1 MKGDN
6 LYYEVPVAPK
16 IVGGEGCF
24 EAMGEELRAI
34 GAVSAIL
41 LCDEAAEKA
50 LTAEKV
56 RIALTAAGVRTGANY
71 MVADGNAAF
80 SSVYELRDI
89 YRINNCDSI
98 VACGGEDTVNTAKA
112 LRMLLSSQAV
122 TLDEIAGVD
131 VAKSK
136 VTVPFAVIPAGVD
149 TSSSVTRSAF
159 LKKEDGE
166 GREFRS
172 SLGKADVCVVDAGTD
187 LGASF
192 RSIAVGAVEVLAGS
206 IESFVSLNAGKLTK
220 CMDLFAMR
228 AIRDSLDKALEDP
241 GDATAMWQ
249 LRQAGLLSGLAYDT
263 AGAGLVRA
271 MTNALTVVCGG
282 RREEYSGIVL
292 PEVLR
297 FNLESRK
304 DDYAE
309 ALYYVVGDDRFAST
323 AADMRAETFVSTVS
337 DLTARL
343 YKEAGVART
352 LGERGLKEEDVSSV
366 AASAAGDYS
375 LMTNPVRATAEDIA
389 EILRRLL

>member
-271 MTNALTVVCGG
+271 MTNTLTVVCGG

-297 FNLESRK
+297 
-304 DDYAE
+304 
-309 ALYYVVGDDRFAST
+309 YYVVGDDRFAST